1 MESISCVKWM
11 FAVRYT
17 TAFEYSYQ
25 EHAYT
30 SQRSRILL
38 THLTELLAHAY
49 TIRVHKNSQNISP
62 GSYRS
67 IYWKVGLLGKIQ
79 VNQLTLFALSHS
91 FFFVFFLLR
100 LAFLFLVSSLDWSIV
115 SFKLCTC
122 FRHRTKIK
130 FVASLLASTYSGSY
144 LNLRSEQT

>member
-1 MESISCVKWM
+1 M

-17 TAFEYSYQ
+17 TAFGYSYQ

-30 SQRSRILL
+30 SQRSRVLL

-49 TIRVHKNSQNISP
+49 TIRVHKNRVKTFRRGHIGQYIEKL
-62 GSYRS
+62 GFLVKYRS
-67 IYWKVGLLGKIQ
+67 ISLRFLRFRI
-79 VNQLTLFALSHS
+79 LFFL
-91 FFFVFFLLR
+91 FFFLLR

-130 FVASLLASTYSGSY
+130 FVASLLASTYSGSH